1 MIKLKASLPRIL
13 PLLLSFALAL
23 TAIFASA
30 TIDAG
35 EEGCCGDD
43 DCNLDY
49 PYIACDDDDGCEN
62 EYFPVCCDTDGFCSS
77 GGP

>member
-30 TIDAG
+30 TIDAS
-35 EEGCCGDD
+35 ENGCCGNDDCTLDSAYDPCEEDD
-43 DCNLDY
+43 D
-49 PYIACDDDDGCEN
+49 CEN
-62 EYFPVCCDTDGFCSS
+62 EYFPTCCPADGFCS
-77 GGP
+77 GNGP